1 MRIRTS
7 LRARPAQVAALALG
21 SLFAMARPTRAQAP
35 DVPLAPPAPAAVQS
49 TGAVLDTAELTPDE
63 DAWVSSAR
71 SGDNFG
77 GDSRLYIGERPGYGA
92 TRSLVGFRMGDLD
105 KARAVTAAEFV
116 LEHVGG
122 GPAGDP
128 ARDIPLFRI
137 DGSWKEGDV
146 KWSNFPSTNADR
158 LATLSVGV
166 SSGVFRWR
174 ADKLTDLVQRW
185 RLPKWQKRYL
195 ANRGLYVQGYEAG
208 GSFRGFGSSE
218 SSQKPKLRLTHER
231 DQKAP
236 SAKLKPVPRYFNAKT
251 ADGATGRSK
260 IKLTWDYD
268 DPAPASGVA
277 FFRLYSQRG
286 GQPFVLEADTIEA
299 DNYELRGEN
308 GVEYGL
314 VINAVDQAGNVE
326 AQEPAEA
333 ITLVDHNGPQVFVQ
347 PLPPFSKGPLTL
359 QIGGGDLPNGPG
371 QVNAGIAW
379 YDVFY
384 RVNGGAWSTLALATT
399 ATTVA
404 LDNPIDGAT
413 YDFQARAFDKAE
425 NEQPLVPTTVQA
437 TTAIDRRAP
446 VVTFAPVPGIDNP
459 RFTVRWSGVDPAP
472 GASGVARYDIQL
484 SVNNGPWSDWATATT
499 ETARVFDGAFSNV
512 YAFRGR
518 AVDNVGNLGAYPRE
532 GQLFVGVLDRAKLTH
547 HVMIPLVAR

>member
-1 MRIRTS
+1 M
-7 LRARPAQVAALALG
+7 
-21 SLFAMARPTRAQAP
+21 
-35 DVPLAPPAPAAVQS
+35 
-49 TGAVLDTAELTPDE
+49 
-63 DAWVSSAR
+63 
-71 SGDNFG
+71 
-77 GDSRLYIGERPGYGA
+77 
-92 TRSLVGFRMGDLD
+92 
-105 KARAVTAAEFV
+105 
-116 LEHVGG
+116 
-122 GPAGDP
+122 
-128 ARDIPLFRI
+128 
-137 DGSWKEGDV
+137 
-146 KWSNFPSTNADR
+146 
-158 LATLSVGV
+158 
-166 SSGVFRWR
+166 
-174 ADKLTDLVQRW
+174 
-185 RLPKWQKRYL
+185 
-195 ANRGLYVQGYEAG
+195 
-208 GSFRGFGSSE
+208 
-218 SSQKPKLRLTHER
+218 
-231 DQKAP
+231 
-236 SAKLKPVPRYFNAKT
+236 
-251 ADGATGRSK
+251 
-260 IKLTWDYD
+260 
-268 DPAPASGVA
+268 
-277 FFRLYSQRG
+277 
-286 GQPFVLEADTIEA
+286 
-299 DNYELRGEN
+299 
-308 GVEYGL
+308 EYGL

-326 AQEPAEA
+326 PQEPAEA
-333 ITLVDHNGPQVFVQ
+333 ITLVDHDGPLVFVQ

-404 LDNPIDGAT
+404 LDNLIDGAT

-518 AVDNVGNLGAYPRE
+518 AVDNVGNQGAYPRE
-532 GQLFVGVLDRAKLTH
+532 GQLYVGVLDRAT
-547 HVMIPLVAR
+547 PPTT